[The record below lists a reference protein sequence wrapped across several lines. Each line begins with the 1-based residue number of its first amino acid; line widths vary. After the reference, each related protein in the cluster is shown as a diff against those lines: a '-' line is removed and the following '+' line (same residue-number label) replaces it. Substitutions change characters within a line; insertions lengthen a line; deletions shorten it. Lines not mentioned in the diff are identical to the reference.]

1 MNIIV
6 FESKKNS
13 SLKVSGYS
21 VVVINCIA
29 RSSSARLCQE
39 TKTYFFQV
47 CLPRSRM
54 SIRGIISIIIIVVV
68 VVQLLL
74 SFTFSSA
81 SWRFFL
87 SVESSSCNSLIPVFV
102 LKTFMSK
109 RKKKKVIV
117 GKFLICSKR
126 NDFVAFITVTRNL
139 KIKKQK
145 NVNSLL

>member
-1 MNIIV
+1 MKHHRALYRLECSISKWILLLSNR
-6 FESKKNS
+6 KKNS
-13 SLKVSGYS
+13 SLKISDFS

-54 SIRGIISIIIIVVV
+54 SIHGIMIIIIIIVV

-87 SVESSSCNSLIPVFV
+87 SVESSSFNSLISVFV

-109 RKKKKVIV
+109 RKKEGNC
-117 GKFLICSKR
+117 GKIL
-126 NDFVAFITVTRNL
+126 NL
-139 KIKKQK
+139 
-145 NVNSLL
+145 L

>member
-1 MNIIV
+1 MTITVI
-6 FESKKNS
+6 ESKKNS
-13 SLKVSGYS
+13 SLKVSDFS
-21 VVVINCIA
+21 VVVINCIS

-54 SIRGIISIIIIVVV
+54 SIHGIIIIIIIVV

-87 SVESSSCNSLIPVFV
+87 SVESSSFNSLISVFV
-102 LKTFMSK
+102 LKTFISK
-109 RKKKKVIV
+109 RKKEGNC
-117 GKFLICSKR
+117 GKIL
-126 NDFVAFITVTRNL
+126 NL
-139 KIKKQK
+139 
-145 NVNSLL
+145 L